1 MSPLVKVCP
10 SCEAVNPATASFC
23 SECEWDLMN
32 VAPTTRPETA
42 VTDPPPTPVET
53 PPSSVSVSPVAPA
66 PDDSATMR
74 VADIGAV
81 CTLELLENPAL
92 QFQIRDGQ
100 TIGRSSRADV
110 ELIGVPG
117 REYLSRIHARVF
129 RRGKQWFA
137 QYISSGNFIK
147 VDGQMYEDDSEVA
160 LENGSML
167 TLSLTTFRVHVS
179 P

>member
-10 SCEAVNPATASFC
+10 SCDAVNPATASFC

-32 VAPTTRPETA
+32 VAPTSRPEVAVAETTSAPLETA
-42 VTDPPPTPVET
+42 PSTTPV
-53 PPSSVSVSPVAPA
+53 A
-66 PDDSATMR
+66 DDSATMR
-74 VADIGAV
+74 VADMNAV
-81 CTLELLENPAL
+81 CTLELIEDPAL

-117 REYLSRIHARVF
+117 REYLSRIHARFF

-137 QYISSGNFIK
+137 QYVATGNFIK
-147 VDGQMYEDDSEVA
+147 VDGEMYEDDSEVA

-167 TLSLTTFRVHVS
+167 TLSLTTFRVHVN